1 VKFRSDVEAWFW
13 RDVLLSVAAE
23 APRRAWRDCIDF
35 ADFALLAYR
44 ERIDAFDPNGN
55 PEA

>member
-1 VKFRSDVEAWFW
+1 M
-13 RDVLLSVAAE
+13 SVAAE